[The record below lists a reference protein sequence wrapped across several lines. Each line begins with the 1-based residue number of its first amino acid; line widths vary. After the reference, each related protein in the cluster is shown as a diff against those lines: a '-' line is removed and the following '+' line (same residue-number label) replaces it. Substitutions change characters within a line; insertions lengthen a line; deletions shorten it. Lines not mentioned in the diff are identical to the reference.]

1 MAVVAEKIE
10 SFEKRGRLL
19 ALQVRCV
26 WTVLSGPLLESLSG
40 KR

>member
-19 ALQVRCV
+19 ALQVQCV
-26 WTVLSGPLLESLSG
+26 WTY
-40 KR
+40 RDRFWRA